1 MFHPSIRPVVNTL
14 LHTIP
19 LDLHSEYA
27 QTLLKTLQDIATL
40 SYPNDDQITDPDD
53 PVLDA
58 LLAEQPCTSER
69 LDSVLQ
75 CFLNIDCIALHF
87 TVLRFL
93 LYQLQHKT
101 YHINFALCF
110 IRQHCCSLLQQ
121 PPFQPIR
128 DGIFAQALSLWNA
141 EALWDLVTYRS
152 LVALL
157 HDLSV
162 PSNVWLSTLATSP
175 MMDHQRL

>member
-1 MFHPSIRPVVNTL
+1 M
-14 LHTIP
+14 
-19 LDLHSEYA
+19 
-27 QTLLKTLQDIATL
+27 
-40 SYPNDDQITDPDD
+40 
-53 PVLDA
+53 LDA

-128 DGIFAQALSLWNA
+128 DGIFAQALS
-141 EALWDLVTYRS
+141 VTDYYLS
-152 LVALL
+152 MGNLCTCVSWCLIYSSGMLKLFGILL
-157 HDLSV
+157 RIVPWWRYCMISV
-162 PSNVWLSTLATSP
+162 CLP
-175 MMDHQRL
+175 MFGYLRLQQAQ